1 MSQTVPRDPYE
12 VLGVSRDADEAQIK
26 KAFRKKARTLHPD
39 VNPDDPDAQ
48 ERFRECAE
56 AYEILSDA
64 ERRATFDRYGHD
76 GLKQRGMGGSGGFE
90 GFGSMQDLFGAVFG
104 QAFGGAQGGPG
115 AGGPRPG
122 GDLAVETELTLKQA
136 LTGEKVELEF
146 DVVARCDTCTGS
158 GAKPGTKTKTCGQC
172 GGHGVVDRI
181 SRTPFGEMV
190 RRVSCDACAGRGRVP
205 EEPCGDCRGQGLR
218 PTERTLEVDVP
229 AGIADG
235 QRIRLSGRGHQG
247 EPGAPDGDLYVVVT
261 VMPDQRFVREGDD
274 LITVVPVS
282 APRAALGETIT
293 VDALDEPLEVEIP
306 AGTQPGKTI
315 TLRGR
320 GMPRIGGGR
329 RGDLHVVVDVAIP
342 KRLNERQREL
352 LRELADSLDA
362 SQTDDADESVVGR
375 LRRLWRKSA

>member
-26 KAFRKKARTLHPD
+26 KAFRKAARTLHPD

-48 ERFRECAE
+48 ERFREVAE

-64 ERRATFDRYGHD
+64 DRRATFDRYGHD
-76 GLKQRGMGGSGGFE
+76 GLKQRGMGGGAGGFE
-90 GFGSMQDLFGAVFG
+90 GFGSMQDLFGQVFG
-104 QAFGGAQGGPG
+104 QAFGGGGAAP
-115 AGGPRPG
+115 GGPRPG
-122 GDLAVETELTLKQA
+122 GDLLVETELTLKQA
-136 LTGEKVELEF
+136 LTGARVEVEYE
-146 DVVARCDTCTGS
+146 VVARCETCTGS
-158 GAKPGTKTKTCGQC
+158 GAKPGTGTKTCAQC

-190 RRVSCDACAGRGRVP
+190 RRVSCDACHGRGRVP
-205 EEPCGDCRGQGLR
+205 EDPCDDCRGEGLK
-218 PTERTLEVDVP
+218 PTKRTLEVDVP

-235 QRIRLSGRGHQG
+235 QRIRLTGRGHGG
-247 EPGAPDGDLYVVVT
+247 EPGAPDGDLYVSVT
-261 VMPDQRFVREGDD
+261 VMPDKRFVREGDD

-282 APRAALGETIT
+282 APRAALGEHVT
-293 VDALDEPLEVEIP
+293 VDMLDEPLEVEIP

-320 GMPRIGGGR
+320 GMPRVGGGR

-352 LRELADSLDA
+352 LRELADSLDE
-362 SQTDDADESVVGR
+362 SQTADADESVVGR